1 MALLASQA
9 VVAAAVTEAPI
20 SLTITGDAG
29 ATVRGRC
36 TVGRASGQEV
46 VVELDGPVPIE
57 RRLEGGSLACDLE
70 AVGTVVVEVERAGNR
85 SRTSTRDGRVR
96 VTVG

>member
-1 MALLASQA
+1 M
-9 VVAAAVTEAPI
+9 TEAPI

-46 VVELDGPVPIE
+46 VELDGPVPIE

-70 AVGTVVVEVERAGNR
+70 AVGTVVVEIERAGSR